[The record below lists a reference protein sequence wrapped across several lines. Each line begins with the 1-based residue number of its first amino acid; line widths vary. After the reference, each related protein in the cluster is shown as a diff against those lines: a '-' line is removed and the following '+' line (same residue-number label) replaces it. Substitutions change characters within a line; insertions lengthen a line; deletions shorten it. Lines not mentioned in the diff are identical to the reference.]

1 MSNNKEKFS
10 SFKDQKSLTEGWRK
24 YSGVQK
30 APLNEA
36 AWKEVS
42 EKHVEDLAD
51 CAWGSTCLVDYLD
64 KPVDIE
70 DLDAVFEL
78 VKGLRSKYVI
88 NKYQKDPKEGAIYVL
103 ERAYEDATGNS
114 LEKDLTDPWVEHE
127 GGMFDWVGAGDAD
140 KAKMI
145 VQGIMDEIE
154 LQKESSTTGI
164 AVEIDL
170 LPFDNEGRVF
180 FYDAEGN
187 DITRDVLSNGHAL
200 ENAQAFINRFKRD
213 LLRDT
218 YARHGVDFI
227 RAFSIAGFSPEVEQ
241 YEVPRSRDP
250 RDMIQKNRNWQNWW
264 QGEKRSGI
272 RESKLNEN
280 LFTKIR
286 REPYF
291 TVGAVT
297 KRGAKAGRSGK
308 EAAKADQKASKSKSR
323 HGKQYHL
330 DAYAAIA
337 KMLRGRGYDIPTGE
351 KARLEKINQMV
362 DDAGLEAGIGGD
374 FHDYEGMIRTLDK
387 EYPTL
392 NKGKEMQ
399 ESLRKIIRNELKKLN
414 SSDDSL
420 DESAIAKSVIENLM
434 EYEYFKD
441 LALQTKKKDVE

>member
-42 EKHVEDLAD
+42 EKYVEGLVD
-51 CAWGSTCLVDYLD
+51 CLWGVETCLVDYLD
-64 KPVDIE
+64 APVDID
-70 DLDAVFEL
+70 DLEAVFDL

-103 ERAYEDATGNS
+103 ERAYQDATGNS
-114 LEKDLTDPWVEHE
+114 LENDLTKPWVEHE
-127 GGMFDWVGAGDAD
+127 GGMFDWVGAGDED

-145 VQGIMDEIE
+145 VQAITDEIE

-187 DITRDVLSNGHAL
+187 NITGEVLSDSDAL

-227 RAFSIAGFSPEVEQ
+227 RAFSIAGFSPSVEQ
-241 YEVPRSRDP
+241 YEVPKSRDP
-250 RDMIQKNRNWQNWW
+250 RNMIQKNRNWKNWW

-280 LFTKIR
+280 LFTKIQ

-297 KRGAKAGRSGK
+297 KRGAQAGKSGK
-308 EAAKADQKASKSKSR
+308 EAAKADQRASKSR
-323 HGKQYHL
+323 YGKQYHL

-351 KARLEKINQMV
+351 RARLEKINQMV
-362 DDAGLEAGIGGD
+362 EDAELVAGED
-374 FHDYEGMIRTLDK
+374 FSDYEGMIRHLDK
-387 EYPTL
+387 EYP
-392 NKGKEMQ
+392 
-399 ESLRKIIRNELKKLN
+399 SLN
-414 SSDDSL
+414 S
-420 DESAIAKSVIENLM
+420 E
-434 EYEYFKD
+434 
-441 LALQTKKKDVE
+441 T